1 MERNIYL
8 IQFTDQDWV
17 DFRLAELYAL
27 LELHGIPFAS
37 PQLKQR
43 PAGDSSGTVG
53 FDDDDNDDDSATKH
67 QLGLRLGA

>member
-1 MERNIYL
+1 MEGNIYL

-53 FDDDDNDDDSATKH
+53 FDDDDSATEH
-67 QLGLRLGA
+67 PLGFRLGA